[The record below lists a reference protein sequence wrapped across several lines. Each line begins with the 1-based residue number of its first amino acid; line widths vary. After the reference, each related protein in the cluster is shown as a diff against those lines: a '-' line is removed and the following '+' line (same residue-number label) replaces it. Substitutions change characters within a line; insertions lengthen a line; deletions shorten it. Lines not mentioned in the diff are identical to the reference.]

1 MRFQQNRRIR
11 GIVRLGR
18 TVVDAYKNAALVG
31 QLCIVAQLLIR
42 FEDIL
47 CRVCG
52 KAGRTVDGKNS
63 FWPVLTYKTLYR
75 SSLSPISAHVFLRIS
90 SLCQVRADT
99 NLGIEKFYFSI
110 FVPLFEIVLRSGC
123 CRGALFNPILT
134 GYKSTPRL
142 SIGKRPR
149 SVACQGT
156 PSMLHPVACPHGTK
170 CCFVGK
176 YATKTGIW
184 AMKRIKSRRKMG
196 TNEREINL
204 DRARKESERHD

>member
-1 MRFQQNRRIR
+1 M
-11 GIVRLGR
+11 
-18 TVVDAYKNAALVG
+18 
-31 QLCIVAQLLIR
+31 
-42 FEDIL
+42 
-47 CRVCG
+47 
-52 KAGRTVDGKNS
+52 
-63 FWPVLTYKTLYR
+63 
-75 SSLSPISAHVFLRIS
+75 S

-123 CRGALFNPILT
+123 CGGALFNPILT

-142 SIGKRPR
+142 SIGKRARAYCLPVVR
-149 SVACQGT
+149 ARAAPTRCTKAVQRAVSVLPCQSVRACAALTLCRLSG
-156 PSMLHPVACPHGTK
+156 HPVHALPPVRASRPRPHGTK

-176 YATKTGIW
+176 YVTKTGIW

-204 DRARKESERHD
+204 DRARKESERHG

>member
-1 MRFQQNRRIR
+1 M
-11 GIVRLGR
+11 
-18 TVVDAYKNAALVG
+18 
-31 QLCIVAQLLIR
+31 
-42 FEDIL
+42 
-47 CRVCG
+47 
-52 KAGRTVDGKNS
+52 
-63 FWPVLTYKTLYR
+63 
-75 SSLSPISAHVFLRIS
+75 S

-110 FVPLFEIVLRSGC
+110 FVPLFEIVLRSGY
-123 CRGALFNPILT
+123 CRGGALFNPILT

-142 SIGKRPR
+142 SIGKRACAYCL
-149 SVACQGT
+149 SVVRARAAPTRCTKAVQRAVSVLPCQSVRACAALTLCRLLG
-156 PSMLHPVACPHGTK
+156 HPVHALPSVRASRPRPHGTK

-204 DRARKESERHD
+204 GRVRKESERHG

>member
-1 MRFQQNRRIR
+1 M
-11 GIVRLGR
+11 
-18 TVVDAYKNAALVG
+18 
-31 QLCIVAQLLIR
+31 
-42 FEDIL
+42 
-47 CRVCG
+47 
-52 KAGRTVDGKNS
+52 
-63 FWPVLTYKTLYR
+63 
-75 SSLSPISAHVFLRIS
+75 S

-110 FVPLFEIVLRSGC
+110 FVPLFEIVLLSGY
-123 CRGALFNPILT
+123 CRGGALFNPILT

-142 SIGKRPR
+142 SIGKRARAYCLPVVRARAAPTRCTKAVQRAVSVLPASRQSACRADALLPVRAPRPR
-149 SVACQGT
+149 SVACQGIT
-156 PSMLHPVACPHGTK
+156 SMLCRASRPRPHGTK

-204 DRARKESERHD
+204 DRARKESERHG

>member
-1 MRFQQNRRIR
+1 M
-11 GIVRLGR
+11 
-18 TVVDAYKNAALVG
+18 
-31 QLCIVAQLLIR
+31 
-42 FEDIL
+42 
-47 CRVCG
+47 
-52 KAGRTVDGKNS
+52 
-63 FWPVLTYKTLYR
+63 
-75 SSLSPISAHVFLRIS
+75 S

-123 CRGALFNPILT
+123 CGGGALFNPILT

-142 SIGKRPR
+142 SIEKRARAYCLPVVRARAAPTRCTKAVQRAVSVLPCQSERALRLR
-149 SVACQGT
+149 SAACQGT
-156 PSMLHPVACPHGTK
+156 PSMLRRLSGHPVHALPPVRASRPRPHGTK

-196 TNEREINL
+196 TNEREIKL
-204 DRARKESERHD
+204 GRVRKESERHG